1 MPARQ
6 ETPANEC
13 SRNHG
18 RHCRRLWR
26 DPWRCGE
33 VVELAEKY
41 GPEIY
46 TTIIAAI
53 EQSKSG
59 TGPTDADIQAI
70 IAKCVADNAAI
81 QNA

>member
-1 MPARQ
+1 MSTA
-6 ETPANEC
+6 ETIEGIAGA
-13 SRNHG
+13 SG
-18 RHCRRLWR
+18 AILGVV
-26 DPWRCGE
+26 GE

-59 TGPTDADIQAI
+59 SGPTDADIQAI

-81 QNA
+81 QSA

>member
-1 MPARQ
+1 MSTA
-6 ETPANEC
+6 ETIEGIAGA
-13 SRNHG
+13 SG
-18 RHCRRLWR
+18 AILGVV
-26 DPWRCGE
+26 GE

-46 TTIIAAI
+46 ATIIAAI

-81 QNA
+81 QSA

>member
-1 MPARQ
+1 MSTA
-6 ETPANEC
+6 ETIEGIAGA
-13 SRNHG
+13 SG
-18 RHCRRLWR
+18 AILGVV
-26 DPWRCGE
+26 GE

-46 TTIIAAI
+46 ATIIAAI

-81 QNA
+81 QGA

>member
-1 MPARQ
+1 SGAIL
-6 ETPANEC
+6 
-13 SRNHG
+13 G
-18 RHCRRLWR
+18 VV
-26 DPWRCGE
+26 GE

-70 IAKCVADNAAI
+70 IARCVADNAAI

>member
-1 MPARQ
+1 MSTA
-6 ETPANEC
+6 ETIEGIAGA
-13 SRNHG
+13 SG
-18 RHCRRLWR
+18 AILGVV
-26 DPWRCGE
+26 GE

-46 TTIIAAI
+46 TTVVAAI

-81 QNA
+81 QSA

>member
-1 MPARQ
+1 MSTA
-6 ETPANEC
+6 ETMEGIAAA
-13 SRNHG
+13 SG
-18 RHCRRLWR
+18 AILGVV
-26 DPWRCGE
+26 GE

-46 TTIIAAI
+46 ATIIAAI

-81 QNA
+81 QSA

>member
-1 MPARQ
+1 MSTA
-6 ETPANEC
+6 ETIEGIAGA
-13 SRNHG
+13 SG
-18 RHCRRLWR
+18 AILGVV
-26 DPWRCGE
+26 GE

-46 TTIIAAI
+46 ATIIAAI

-70 IAKCVADNAAI
+70 IAKCVADNTAI